1 MPRAIPDIRQSEA
14 AECGIACLA
23 HMIVVVHGQR
33 TDLASVR
40 RRYPVSL
47 KGMTLVGVIE
57 AAARMGLAGRP
68 LRLEPVSLARLR
80 LPAILHWDMSHFVV
94 LKHVARNGRIVIQD
108 PALGERRLRP
118 GEVSDHFTGV
128 ALEVTPAAGFQTGG
142 RVVKQRLA
150 ALIGSTSGLA
160 SPLVQTLVLSL
171 ILQAYVLTG
180 PFYMR
185 ASRWTRALSTTT
197 AAC

>member
-1 MPRAIPDIRQSEA
+1 MIGHSLMARTVPDIRQSEA

-23 HMIVVVHGQR
+23 MIASYYGQR
-33 TDLASVR
+33 TDLAGVR

-108 PALGERRLRP
+108 PAWGERRLRP
-118 GEVSDHFTGV
+118 TGV
-128 ALEVTPAAGFQTGG
+128 SHHFPGGALEVTPAAGFQTG
-142 RVVKQRLA
+142 
-150 ALIGSTSGLA
+150 
-160 SPLVQTLVLSL
+160 
-171 ILQAYVLTG
+171 
-180 PFYMR
+180 
-185 ASRWTRALSTTT
+185 
-197 AAC
+197 